1 MMSTRKTITIALMCA
16 LASTAMLTG
25 CKDDAAQGQAAAQRQ
40 MPPTEIMYVTAKT
53 GDQMLETV
61 LSGRTSAFYEAE
73 VRPQVNGILQKK
85 LFKDGTEVKAGDQ
98 LYQIDAAPYQ
108 AAIKSAEAAVAQAQA
123 ALSKASADA
132 KRSTELLKVNAVSK
146 QSDDAAQAAL
156 KSARANLKAA
166 QAQLTNAKINLTYTK
181 VLSPIT
187 GRISR
192 SEFTEGALMSAYQA
206 QPLTRVQQLDPIYVD
221 VTQTADDLI
230 RIRRDIA
237 SGALKTDADGNAR
250 VVLKYD
256 DGTTYA
262 HEGRLTF
269 TDVTVNETTGTVNL
283 RAVFPNPD
291 KVLLPGLYVR
301 AQLIEGIRPDSI
313 VLPMQCVMR
322 DAKGNASVYVVGEG
336 NKIEARPVVATR
348 TIGTNWLIDSG
359 LKNGDRVVFQGF
371 QRIRPGA
378 VVTPKEM
385 DLAKSIAETGKPLF

>member
-192 SEFTEGALMSAYQA
+192 SEFTEGALMSAYQV

-221 VTQTADDLI
+221 VTQTADDMI

>member
-192 SEFTEGALMSAYQA
+192 SEFTEGALMSAYQV

-336 NKIEARPVVATR
+336 NKIEARPVVASR

>member
-16 LASTAMLTG
+16 LASTAILTG
-25 CKDDAAQGQAAAQRQ
+25 CKDDATQGQAAAQRQ

-98 LYQIDAAPYQ
+98 LYQIDPAPYQ

>member
-98 LYQIDAAPYQ
+98 LYQIDPAPYQ

-322 DAKGNASVYVVGEG
+322 DAKGDASVYVVGEG

>member
-25 CKDDAAQGQAAAQRQ
+25 CKDDATQGQATAQRQ

>member
-1 MMSTRKTITIALMCA
+1 MLSTRKTLTIALMCA
-16 LASTAMLTG
+16 LASTTMMTG
-25 CKDDAAQGQAAAQRQ
+25 CKEDAAKGQAAAQAQ
-40 MPPTEIMYVTAKT
+40 MPPTEVMFVTAKT
-53 GDQMLETV
+53 GDQTLETV
-61 LSGRTSAFYEAE
+61 LSGRTNAYYEAE

-85 LFKDGTEVKAGDQ
+85 LFKDGAEVKAGEQ
-98 LYQIDAAPYQ
+98 LYQIDDAPYL
-108 AAIKSAEAAVAQAQA
+108 AAVKSAEAAVAQAQA
-123 ALSKASADA
+123 TLAKASADA
-132 KRSTELLKVNAVSK
+132 KRSAELLKVKAVSK
-146 QSDDAAQAAL
+146 QSDDTAQAAL
-156 KSARANLKAA
+156 KSARAALKAS
-166 QAQLTNAKINLTYTK
+166 QAQLSNAKINLTYTK
-181 VLSPIT
+181 VLSPIS

-192 SEFTEGALMSAYQA
+192 SEFTEGALMNAYQA

-221 VTQTADDLI
+221 VTQTADDLM

-237 SGALKTDADGNAR
+237 SGALKTDKDGNAR

-256 DGTTYA
+256 DGTTFE

-322 DAKGNASVYVVGEG
+322 DAKGDATVYVIGEG
-336 NKIEARPVVATR
+336 NKIEVRPVVATR

-359 LKNGDRVVFQGF
+359 LKNGERIVFQGF

-378 VVTPKEM
+378 VVSPKEM
-385 DLAKSIAETGKPLF
+385 DLSKSIAQTGKPLY

>member
-25 CKDDAAQGQAAAQRQ
+25 CKDDAANSQAAAQHQ

-53 GDQMLETV
+53 GDHMLETV

-85 LFKDGTEVKAGDQ
+85 LFKDGAEVKVGEQ
-98 LYQIDAAPYQ
+98 LYQIDDAPYL
-108 AAIKSAEAAVAQAQA
+108 AAIKSAEATVAQAQA
-123 ALSKASADA
+123 ALSKAAADA

-156 KSARANLKAA
+156 KSARANLQAA
-166 QAQLTNAKINLTYTK
+166 KAQLTNAKINLTYTK

-192 SEFTEGALMSAYQA
+192 SEFTEGALMSAYQT

-269 TDVTVNETTGTVNL
+269 TDVTVNESTGTVNL
-283 RAVFPNPD
+283 RAIFPNPD

-313 VLPMQCVMR
+313 VIPMQCVMR
-322 DAKGNASVYVVGEG
+322 DAKGDATVYVVNAE
-336 NKIEARPVVATR
+336 NKIEVRPIVATR
-348 TIGTNWLIDSG
+348 TIGSSWLVDSG
-359 LKNGDRVVFQGF
+359 LKNGDRIVFQGF
-371 QRIRPGA
+371 QRIHPGA
-378 VVTPKEM
+378 VVNPKEADPATM
-385 DLAKSIAETGKPLF
+385 ITKTGKPVF

>member
-16 LASTAMLTG
+16 LASTAILTG
-25 CKDDAAQGQAAAQRQ
+25 CKDDATQGQAAAQRQ

-192 SEFTEGALMSAYQA
+192 SEFTEGALMSAYQV

>member
-25 CKDDAAQGQAAAQRQ
+25 CKDDATQGQAAAQRQ

-108 AAIKSAEAAVAQAQA
+108 AASKSAEAAVAQAQA

>member
-53 GDQMLETV
+53 GDQMLETD

-192 SEFTEGALMSAYQA
+192 SEFTEGALMSAYQV

>member
-1 MMSTRKTITIALMCA
+1 MMSTRKTITISLMCA

-25 CKDDAAQGQAAAQRQ
+25 CKDDATQGQAAAQRQ

-192 SEFTEGALMSAYQA
+192 SEFTEGALMSAYQV

-348 TIGTNWLIDSG
+348 TIGINWLIDSG

>member
-25 CKDDAAQGQAAAQRQ
+25 CKDDATQGQTAAQRQ

>member
-25 CKDDAAQGQAAAQRQ
+25 CKDDATQGQAAAQRQ

-283 RAVFPNPD
+283 RVVFPNPD

-336 NKIEARPVVATR
+336 NKIEARPVVASR

>member
-25 CKDDAAQGQAAAQRQ
+25 CKDDAANSQAAAQHQ
-40 MPPTEIMYVTAKT
+40 MPPTEIMYVTAKA
-53 GDQMLETV
+53 GDHMLETV

-85 LFKDGTEVKAGDQ
+85 LFKDGAEVKVGEQ
-98 LYQIDAAPYQ
+98 LYQIDDAPYL
-108 AAIKSAEAAVAQAQA
+108 AAIKSAEATVAQAQA
-123 ALSKASADA
+123 ALSKAAADA

-156 KSARANLKAA
+156 KSARANLQAA
-166 QAQLTNAKINLTYTK
+166 KAQLTNAKINLTYTK

-192 SEFTEGALMSAYQA
+192 SEFTEGALMSAYQT

-269 TDVTVNETTGTVNL
+269 TDVTVNESTGTVNL
-283 RAVFPNPD
+283 RAIFPNPD

-313 VLPMQCVMR
+313 VVPMQCVIR
-322 DAKGNASVYVVGEG
+322 DAKGNATVYVVNAE
-336 NKIEARPVVATR
+336 NKIEVRPIVATR
-348 TIGTNWLIDSG
+348 TIGSSWLVDSG
-359 LKNGDRVVFQGF
+359 LKNGDRIVFQGF

-378 VVTPKEM
+378 VVNPKEA
-385 DLAKSIAETGKPLF
+385 DLATMITKTGKPVF

>member
-166 QAQLTNAKINLTYTK
+166 QAQLMNAKINLTYTK

-192 SEFTEGALMSAYQA
+192 SEFTEGALMSAYQV

>member
-25 CKDDAAQGQAAAQRQ
+25 CKDDATQGQAAAQRQ

-108 AAIKSAEAAVAQAQA
+108 AASKSAEAAVAQAQA

-336 NKIEARPVVATR
+336 NKIEARPVVASR

>member
-25 CKDDAAQGQAAAQRQ
+25 CKDDATQGQAAAQRQ

-192 SEFTEGALMSAYQA
+192 SEFTEGALMSAYQV

>member
-25 CKDDAAQGQAAAQRQ
+25 CKDDATQGQAAAQRQ

-146 QSDDAAQAAL
+146 QSNDAAQAAL

-336 NKIEARPVVATR
+336 NKIEARPVVASR

>member
-322 DAKGNASVYVVGEG
+322 DAKGDASVYVVGEG

-371 QRIRPGA
+371 QRIHPGA

>member
-108 AAIKSAEAAVAQAQA
+108 AASKSAEAAVAQAQA

-336 NKIEARPVVATR
+336 NKIEARPVVASR

>member
-25 CKDDAAQGQAAAQRQ
+25 CKDDATQGQAAAQRQ

-166 QAQLTNAKINLTYTK
+166 QAQLMNAKINLTYTK

-336 NKIEARPVVATR
+336 NKIEARPVVASR

>member
-1 MMSTRKTITIALMCA
+1 MMTTRKTITIALMCA

-98 LYQIDAAPYQ
+98 LYQIDPAPYQ

-322 DAKGNASVYVVGEG
+322 DAKGDASVYVVGEG

>member
-256 DGTTYA
+256 DGTTYT

-322 DAKGNASVYVVGEG
+322 DAKGDASVYVVGEG

>member
-192 SEFTEGALMSAYQA
+192 SEFTEGALMSAYQV

-322 DAKGNASVYVVGEG
+322 DAKGDASVYVVGEG

>member
-192 SEFTEGALMSAYQA
+192 SEFTEGALMSAYQV